1 VSIIEKALD
10 KALGRTDDDA
20 VAEDVQQAGASQ
32 APEPDAQDALANE
45 AAPPV
50 PEPEAELAVASP
62 QSAFVAENLAAQE
75 TRAPGQDSPIE
86 EPGAGGAIHA
96 LDWELLKSHGYV
108 SSMNSALFGTFERI
122 SRPVLANAFSGSR
135 AGIQRGN
142 LLLVTSSRAG
152 EGKTFTALNLALSL
166 TLADPAAK
174 ILLVDADTEKSSL
187 SRLLGL
193 ADQSGLSELL
203 ESKNQ
208 RLQDLTRN
216 TDLPGLRILPAGQ
229 SKQKGYGLLSG
240 SAIMKFA
247 KELAKLHPGLLVIF
261 DAPPLLDVA
270 ETASLAMQVGQ
281 VLVVVEV
288 EMTPQIVVREALAKL
303 EFCNVVGCVLNKA
316 TQAQSAE
323 DESLAF
329 GYGLYQPELGED

>member
-10 KALGRTDDDA
+10 KALGHADDDA
-20 VAEDVQQAGASQ
+20 VAEDDQHAGAPQ
-32 APEPDAQDALANE
+32 APEVEVQDTVAHD
-45 AAPPV
+45 AAPSV
-50 PEPEAELAVASP
+50 SEHEADLDTPSP
-62 QSAFVAENLAAQE
+62 QPALVEESPPAEEHSTAARE
-75 TRAPGQDSPIE
+75 TPIE
-86 EPGAGGAIHA
+86 ESPAEGPIHA
-96 LDWELLKSHGYV
+96 LDWELLNSHGYV
-108 SSMNSALFGTFERI
+108 SAMDSPLFGTFECV

-142 LLLVTSSRAG
+142 LLLVTSSRAA

-174 ILLVDADTEKSSL
+174 VLLVDADAEKSSL

-208 RLQDLTRN
+208 RLQDLIRN
-216 TDLPGLRILPAGQ
+216 TDRPGLRILPAGQ
-229 SKQKGYGLLSG
+229 SKQKGYGLLSS

-316 TQAQSAE
+316 TQAQSTE